1 MSSEF
6 IFNEH
11 NELRGQH
18 ALFSPSQVSWIRY
31 DEEKIVDRIVNQFR
45 APLGT
50 EMHEYAAQQIILGQK
65 GKITKKTKVRNIKY
79 DLVNYIYTKYTK
91 ANTEPLSSYGE
102 ALIDQLDYI
111 PNEVFEAIMHY
122 VNDGISY
129 KMKVEWPVKFS
140 NRVFGHADTI
150 IFSNKNKLLR
160 IHDLKTGSHEANIE
174 QLEIYAALFCL
185 EYAIRPSE
193 IEVELRLY
201 QWDGIVVHH
210 PTVEDLL
217 PIMDQITGI
226 EKIANNLKE
235 SKQ

>member
-6 IFNEH
+6 IFNRH
-11 NELRGQH
+11 DELKGQH

-31 DEEKIVDRIVNQFR
+31 DEEKIVDKIVNQFR

-50 EMHEYAAQQIILGQK
+50 EMHEYAAQQIILGK
-65 GKITKKTKVRNIKY
+65 DGRIIKKTKVRSIKY

-91 ANTEPLSSYGE
+91 GNTEPLSSFGQ
-102 ALIDQLDYI
+102 ALLDNLDYI
-111 PNEVFEAIMHY
+111 PNEVFEAVLHY
-122 VNDGISY
+122 INDGISY
-129 KMKVEWPVKFS
+129 KMEVEQAIKYS
-140 NRVFGHADTI
+140 NRIFGHADTI
-150 IFSNKNKLLR
+150 IFKNKLLR
-160 IHDLKTGSHEANIE
+160 IHDLKTGSHEANME

-193 IEVELRLY
+193 IDIELRMY
-201 QWDGIVVHH
+201 QWDGIIEHH

-217 PIMDQITGI
+217 PIMDSITGI

-235 SKQ
+235 NK